1 MPSVAEQIADLD
13 RRIAYLEKSAED
25 LRQQMAAL
33 NKNSVQYVRVN
44 DLLLMGERTIAG
56 MRAQREALAKS
67 DGAAGQ

>member
-33 NKNSVQYVRVN
+33 NKNTIQYVRIN
-44 DLLLMGERTIAG
+44 DLLTMGERTIAA
-56 MRAQREALAKS
+56 MRAQREALAKQS
-67 DGAAGQ
+67 DQTE